1 VSAVAE
7 PAIVLKDVSYEVD
20 GHRVLDGVSAE
31 VAPGEIFGVMG
42 MSGVG
47 KSTLLRLIIGLIR
60 PQSGEIWVLGQPV
73 HALGERELNQVRR
86 RMGLCFQGAALF
98 DSMTVAENVAFGLV
112 QSSRGLSAQEIQ
124 RRVEAQLDLVGM
136 EGTGEMKPSQLS
148 GGMRKRVGV
157 ARAMIMEP
165 EVMLYD
171 EPTSGLDPIMSGVI
185 VELIAKLRQQFGVTS
200 LVVTHEVDQLLGLAD
215 RVLMLYQGRV
225 VTEDTPANIRCCAE
239 PLVRQFVEG
248 SPIGPIPV

>member
-1 VSAVAE
+1 MSAVPE
-7 PAIVLKDVSYEVD
+7 PAILLKDVHYEVD
-20 GHRVLDGVSAE
+20 GRVILEGVSAE
-31 VAPGEIFGVMG
+31 ITPGEIFGVMG

-47 KSTLLRLIIGLIR
+47 KSTLLRLVIGLIR
-60 PQSGEIWVLGQPV
+60 PQAGEIWVLGQPV

-98 DSMTVAENVAFGLV
+98 DSLSVAENVAFGLV
-112 QSSRGLSAQEIQ
+112 RTHRGLSAEEVQ

-136 EGTGEMKPSQLS
+136 EGTEEMRPSQLS

-165 EVMLYD
+165 EIMLYD
-171 EPTSGLDPIMSGVI
+171 EPTSGLDPIMSAVI
-185 VELIAKLRQQFGVTS
+185 VELIAKLRQQFKVTS

-215 RVLMLYQGRV
+215 RIMMLYQGRA
-225 VTEDTPANIRCCAE
+225 VTEDTPENIRCCAD
-239 PLVRQFVEG
+239 PIVRQFVAG